1 MQVSDIARVCSAVSR
16 GDFTHKI
23 HAREESV
30 VMVQLRDVIN
40 GMVDN
45 VACFSNEILSN
56 SVRQVVESSCHCS
69 NHTTVSLEGAFLE
82 GLDCTSQLA
91 ATFITVIRSV
101 AHVAKALAL
110 GDYSKR
116 LDLPEPMGELLDLQV
131 TVNAAVQLLQERAQK

>member
-1 MQVSDIARVCSAVSR
+1 
-16 GDFTHKI
+16 
-23 HAREESV
+23 
-30 VMVQLRDVIN
+30 
-40 GMVDN
+40 MVDN